1 MKEIIL
7 NRKKPLVC
15 IPLVSNTLEELME
28 DVKEAEKMGAE
39 ILEFRSDFLNVSE
52 KDDIFTALKEI
63 KNITSLPLIFTFRTS
78 FEGGE
83 KEIET
88 KDYIH
93 LIKKAI
99 ETEDAEIVDCE
110 FSRIYE
116 FIDEIKEIAI
126 KKGVKLIFSYHNFK
140 ETPPENEIVKKFTDM
155 EKAGA
160 DIPKIACMAN
170 EYKDLFALMD
180 AASSFTMGRDIPII
194 AISMG
199 KIGMAS
205 RFMSENFGSVLTF
218 ASLSKESAPGQMNI
232 SNIKTFLDVIHK
244 ANKDD

>member
-99 ETEDAEIVDCE
+99 EAEDAEIVDCE

-126 KKGVKLIFSYHNFK
+126 KKGVKLKFFYYFIFWRSFFK
-140 ETPPENEIVKKFTDM
+140 IMV
-155 EKAGA
+155 
-160 DIPKIACMAN
+160 
-170 EYKDLFALMD
+170 
-180 AASSFTMGRDIPII
+180 
-194 AISMG
+194 
-199 KIGMAS
+199 
-205 RFMSENFGSVLTF
+205 
-218 ASLSKESAPGQMNI
+218 
-232 SNIKTFLDVIHK
+232 
-244 ANKDD
+244 